1 MEGVEVEGEEG
12 ATKKFDPVVE
22 PETGVLPVMWR
33 LLGQVHMLLVRG
45 MPCGFFI
52 GTNTVLLPE
61 TGGFIKHGNGVQK
74 LKSPQAMIGFSDE
87 KQVLNSIGKVYCHKR
102 G

>member
-61 TGGFIKHGNGVQK
+61 TGV
-74 LKSPQAMIGFSDE
+74 S
-87 KQVLNSIGKVYCHKR
+87 LNMEMACKN
-102 G
+102 